1 MNHGVDK
8 SNRTGIDTRSIF
20 GYQMRFDLAAG
31 FPAITVKK
39 LLWEMVTSE
48 LIWFLEGSIDER
60 RLAEIRYKDDRS
72 NLIGKRTIWTD
83 NADNQGIALGYENT
97 DTRKEL
103 GPIYGYQW
111 RNYDFVYYKNSDD
124 VLKSGRANG
133 IDQISNA
140 INEIKTNPDSRRI
153 IVSAWNPL
161 LVKNMALPPCHCFFQ
176 FYVVNGKLSCQMYQ
190 RSVDAGLGLPANI
203 ASYSL
208 LTYMI
213 AKECDLDVGE
223 FIHTSGDLHVYHNH
237 FDAINTMINREP
249 LPLPELWLNPEIK
262 SVFDYTMDDI
272 KLIGYNHH
280 PNVKMQMAV

>member
-1 MNHGVDK
+1 MNNGIDK
-8 SNRTGIDTRSIF
+8 QNRTGIDTRSVF
-20 GYQMRFDLAAG
+20 GYQMRFDLAVG
-31 FPAITVKK
+31 FPAVTVKK

-48 LIWFLEGSIDER
+48 LLWFLEGNVDER
-60 RLAEIRYKDDRS
+60 RLAEIRYQDDRS

-83 NADNQGIALGYENT
+83 NADHQGVALGYENT
-97 DTRKEL
+97 DTIKEL

-111 RNYDFVYYKNSDD
+111 RNYDFVYYKNSSE

-133 IDQISNA
+133 VDQISNA

-161 LVKNMALPPCHCFFQ
+161 QIKNMALPPCHCFFQ

-190 RSVDAGLGLPANI
+190 RSVDVGLGLPANI

-208 LTYMI
+208 LTHMI
-213 AKECDLDVGE
+213 AKECDLEVGE
-223 FIHTSGDLHVYHNH
+223 FVHTSGDLHVYHNH
-237 FDAINTMINREP
+237 FDAIDTMTNREP
-249 LPLPELWLNPEIK
+249 LPLPELWLNPEVK
-262 SVFDYTMDDI
+262 SVFNYTMDDI